1 MNPVSDKL
9 RELEQENTLL
19 ETITDFLESE
29 IRKLQ
34 NPAHNHEKNELE
46 QQNIL
51 LDQINSFI
59 LDNNQKSLDNVFSII
74 SHELRTP
81 LVPIKTYS
89 QMLLDGKFGTIT
101 QVQMAKLNVICT
113 NVSTLEEIIRNSID
127 SKKIESGMLVPKLE
141 KNDIVSIFVDAKK
154 HLIDQLNKKE
164 ITVSIPAERYFVRCD
179 LDLMKRV
186 FVEIIK
192 NSISAIPRGG
202 NIILSVLQ
210 LNDNI
215 QIDVSDN
222 GYGIP
227 KNKISEILSKLYQT
241 DMSSTRENSGLGM
254 GLFLC
259 KQIVDAHG
267 GALLIQSDVGHGTTV
282 KIVLKP

>member
-1 MNPVSDKL
+1 
-9 RELEQENTLL
+9 
-19 ETITDFLESE
+19 
-29 IRKLQ
+29 
-34 NPAHNHEKNELE
+34 
-46 QQNIL
+46 
-51 LDQINSFI
+51 
-59 LDNNQKSLDNVFSII
+59 
-74 SHELRTP
+74 
-81 LVPIKTYS
+81 
-89 QMLLDGKFGTIT
+89 MLLDGKFGTIT